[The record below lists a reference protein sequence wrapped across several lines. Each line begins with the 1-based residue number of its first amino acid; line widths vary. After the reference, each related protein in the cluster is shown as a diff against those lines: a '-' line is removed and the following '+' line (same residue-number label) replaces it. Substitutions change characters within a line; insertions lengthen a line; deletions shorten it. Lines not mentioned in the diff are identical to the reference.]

1 MGPTLVK
8 SSVGI
13 LRQNLFIHS
22 NQSKDFKRK
31 NSTLIL
37 QREQKEPNLAA
48 AKITSTPW
56 TSKWKAGAPQ
66 GEITRQISPILAL
79 FKDIRLFD
87 PPRRRRSR
95 AEALRTRFLARARDL
110 VNPNSSSM
118 SGSPCVHGRSRDAS
132 LDRMEL
138 EMENIWRKD
147 MRCSR
152 ELSGRVSCLHW
163 RADESRIRVFLY
175 RGLRKRL

>member
-8 SSVGI
+8 SSISI
-13 LRQNLFIHS
+13 LRQNLFIEKA
-22 NQSKDFKRK
+22 QG
-31 NSTLIL
+31 NSTIIL
-37 QREQKEPNLAA
+37 QITVYDYDQREQREPNLA

-66 GEITRQISPILAL
+66 GEITRQISPTRAL
-79 FKDIRLFD
+79 LRDIRFFN

-95 AEALRTRFLARARDL
+95 AEALRTRFLARASDL

-138 EMENIWRKD
+138 EMENI
-147 MRCSR
+147 
-152 ELSGRVSCLHW
+152 
-163 RADESRIRVFLY
+163 
-175 RGLRKRL
+175 